1 MATARNPKD
10 FTKATA
16 EEVERRV
23 RELTKPKVAPRLTLD
38 SFKSK
43 YAGELAAL
51 TGEDDDEAQA
61 ARYRAELNRE
71 RDDKLS
77 AIRKQKEMQ
86 KPGAKAAAGEQG
98 ERGSR
103 VPPHAGSW
111 RPQRTVPHRG

>member
-86 KPGAKAAAGEQG
+86 KPGAKAAAGEAEMQQ
-98 ERGSR
+98 SR
-103 VPPHAGSW
+103 TARRFVEAAVY
-111 RPQRTVPHRG
+111 RTVPHRG